1 MADDGGWRWAASG
14 LPRRAQRGTPGDVFP
29 NVSVDAICTPGYAGS
44 VRHVTAIIRQQVFT
58 AYGLTGKHTGY
69 CDGPQGC
76 ELDHL
81 ISLELGESNDP
92 KNLWPESYDSQP
104 WNAHVKD
111 HLENTLHA
119 LVYSGKVP
127 LVEAQQA
134 IASDWIGSYVLY
146 GKSRD
151 PRLAYGRLSSAATLI
166 THQSAI

>member
-1 MADDGGWRWAASG
+1 MGRQRSSSACAA
-14 LPRRAQRGTPGDVFP
+14 LTPGDVFP

-81 ISLELGESNDP
+81 ISLELGGSNDP
-92 KNLWPESYDSQP
+92 KNLWRQSYDSQP

-134 IASDWIGSYVLY
+134 IASDWSGSY
-146 GKSRD
+146 GKYVHARGHD
-151 PRLAYGRLSSAATLI
+151 
-166 THQSAI
+166 